1 MVGDLDAPEKGKSMI
16 VIVGGIKGVVL
27 IFESE
32 SGNRGTPTTAVM
44 FGTSSAPPSSYFS
57 ITRER

>member
-27 IFESE
+27 IFESG
-32 SGNRGTPTTAVM
+32 SGNRGTPSTAVM
-44 FGTSSAPPSSYFS
+44 FGTSSAPSSSSFS